1 MIVVLAR
8 LAASR
13 LPLAFALAFL
23 LVLAPPS
30 GALAQEDQHQRLRTA
45 LATLR
50 GDAPL
55 EEKQKALRLLACV
68 SDELMVAAVTE
79 ALLRD
84 PKEEVR
90 RAAAA
95 ALDCTLLSRLRGLPD
110 LASALASDRADAVRL
125 EVARTLR
132 VTEHRAALEA
142 LERAVRDDPT
152 PEVRRDA
159 ARHADE
165 LRRALERA
173 PRVASLSAPGRPDP
187 PIGFPIDET
196 IVLAFDVPVNPLTV
210 LPGTVSLV
218 DPFGS
223 RVPVLVR
230 PDLLRGLRLT
240 LTPATAL
247 VPNTPY
253 TVVVNPAVEDARG
266 EPLAAPLRFTFLT
279 EVRPWL
285 KVTAVRAARVD
296 IPPEYV
302 ISVRFNRP
310 VDPLTVTSNSFQVTI
325 QETGEVY
332 EGTIR
337 LSRDRRVIFF
347 TPGRPFPVRRTVSLT
362 LTSDLADAVGNPLE
376 KPFTTAWSVRA
387 GAKI

>member
-1 MIVVLAR
+1 MLAR
-8 LAASR
+8 LAVPR
-13 LPLAFALAFL
+13 LRLAFALAFS
-23 LVLAPPS
+23 LALALALPS
-30 GALAQEDQHQRLRTA
+30 GVLAQEDQHRRLRTA
-45 LATLR
+45 LETLR

-55 EEKQKALRLLACV
+55 EEKEKALRLLACAP
-68 SDELMVAAVTE
+68 DEVMVAAVTE

-84 PKEEVR
+84 PKEGVR

-95 ALDCTLLSRLRGLPD
+95 ALDCTLLSRLKGLPD
-110 LASALASDRADAVRL
+110 LASALASDRSDVVRL
-125 EVARTLR
+125 QVARTLR
-132 VTEHRAALEA
+132 TTEHRAALEA
-142 LERAVRDDPT
+142 LERGVRDDPT
-152 PEVRRDA
+152 LEVRRDA
-159 ARHADE
+159 ARYADE

-173 PRVASLSAPGRPDP
+173 PRVAGLSAPGRPDP

-210 LPGTVSLV
+210 LPGTISLV

-230 PDLLRGLRLT
+230 PELLRGLRLT
-240 LTPATAL
+240 LTPAVAL
-247 VPNTPY
+247 APNTPY
-253 TVVVNPAVEDARG
+253 TVVVDPAVEDARG
-266 EPLAAPLRFTFLT
+266 EPLATPLRFTFLT

-285 KVTAVRAARVD
+285 KVTAVRAARVE
-296 IPPEYV
+296 IPPDYV
-302 ISVRFNRP
+302 ISVRFNRA
-310 VDPLTVTSNSFQVTI
+310 VDPITITSESFRVTI
-325 QETGEVY
+325 QETGEVH

-347 TPGRPFPVRRTVSLT
+347 TPSRPFPLRRTVSLT

-376 KPFTTAWSVRA
+376 KPLTTAWPVRA

>member
-1 MIVVLAR
+1 MLPR
-8 LAASR
+8 PAAFR
-13 LPLAFALAFL
+13 LPLAFALAL
-23 LVLAPPS
+23 SLALAPPS

-50 GDAPL
+50 GDAPP

-68 SDELMVAAVTE
+68 SDEVMVAAVTE
-79 ALLRD
+79 ALQRD

-95 ALDCTLLSRLRGLPD
+95 ALDCTLLSRLKGLPD
-110 LASALASDRADAVRL
+110 LASALASDRSDLVRL
-125 EVARTLR
+125 DVARSLR
-132 VTEHRAALEA
+132 RTEHRAALEA

-152 PEVRRDA
+152 PAVRRDA
-159 ARHADE
+159 ARYADE

-173 PRVASLSAPGRPDP
+173 PRVSSLSAPGRPDP

-196 IVLAFDVPVNPLTV
+196 FVLAFDVPVNPLTV
-210 LPGTVSLV
+210 LPGTISLV
-218 DPFGS
+218 DPAGS

-240 LTPATAL
+240 LTPASAL
-247 VPNTPY
+247 APNTPY
-253 TVVVNPAVEDARG
+253 TVVVDPTVEDARG

-285 KVTAVRAARVD
+285 KVTAVRAARVE
-296 IPPEYV
+296 IPPDYV

-310 VDPLTVTSNSFQVTI
+310 VDPIAVTSESFRVTI
-325 QETGEVY
+325 QETGEVQ

-337 LSRDRRVIFF
+337 LSRDGRVIFF
-347 TPGRPFPVRRTVSLT
+347 TPSRPFPLGRTVSLT
-362 LTSDLADAVGNPLE
+362 LTPDLTDMVGNPLE
-376 KPFTTAWSVRA
+376 KPLTTAWPVRA
-387 GAKI
+387 DAKI